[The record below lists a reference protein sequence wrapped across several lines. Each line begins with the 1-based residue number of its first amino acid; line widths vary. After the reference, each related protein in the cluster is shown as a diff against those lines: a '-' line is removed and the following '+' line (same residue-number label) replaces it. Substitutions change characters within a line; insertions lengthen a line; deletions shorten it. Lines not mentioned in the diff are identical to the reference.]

1 MNLAGKRI
9 LVIKPSSLGDVVHT
23 LPLVHAIKRNYPS
36 CYVGW
41 VIQGGF
47 RGIIE
52 GDPAVDEVIQIT
64 IPSTSDPQAPRG
76 SFIRAA
82 TSTVSAITQLRRR
95 FRERPYDLVLDL
107 HASFRSG
114 LLGLTNPNGFRVGFQ
129 EAKELNTWFQNHLI
143 AADNASLH
151 AVDKNL
157 AFADYLGCE
166 PSPDDFQVIVNPAA
180 RDAVRAFLKEQGV
193 GPSDRLVYANPSARW
208 ETKFWTVHGWAELAD
223 SLVDRKDAR
232 VVFAGSPQDASYV
245 GLIAERMKS
254 QPIVA
259 AGKLTLEEAVALIEA
274 ADVYV
279 GVDSGPMHISAFVGT
294 PVVALFGPTDPE
306 KVGPY
311 GPGRRVIRVQDLD
324 CLACR
329 KRSCGNRRC
338 LEGLDAQ
345 TVFDETVKLMG
356 W

>member
-1 MNLAGKRI
+1 MNLSGKRI
-9 LVIKPSSLGDVVHT
+9 LIIKPSSLGDVVHT

-41 VIQGGF
+41 IIQKGF

-52 GDPAVDEVIQIT
+52 SDPAVDEVIPIV

-76 SFIRAA
+76 AFIRAA
-82 TSTVSAITQLRRR
+82 SATFATLKQLRKR
-95 FRERPYDLVLDL
+95 FKERHYDLVLDL

-114 LLGLTNPNGFRVGFQ
+114 LLGLANPNGLRVGFRD
-129 EAKELNTWFQNHLI
+129 AKELNNWFQDHLI
-143 AADNASLH
+143 TTDGTLPH

-157 AFADYLGCE
+157 AFADYLECE
-166 PSPDDFQVIVNPAA
+166 ASPEDFKVVINSGA
-180 RDAVRAFLKEQGV
+180 RERVRAFLKEQGAE
-193 GPSDRLVYANPSARW
+193 PSDRLVYANPAARW
-208 ETKFWTVHGWAELAD
+208 ETKFWTVQGWADLAD
-223 SLVDRKDAR
+223 FLIEQKGAR
-232 VVFAGSPQDASYV
+232 VAFAGSPQDATYI
-245 GLIAERMKS
+245 GLIAQRMKF

-259 AGKLTLEEAVALIEA
+259 AGTLSLAEAVALIEA

-279 GVDSGPMHISAFVGT
+279 GVDSGPMHISAFLGT

-311 GPGRRVIRVQDLD
+311 GHGHRVIQVRDLD

-329 KRSCGNRRC
+329 KRSCGNRKC
-338 LEGLDAQ
+338 LEGLEPQA
-345 TVFDETVKLMG
+345 VFDETVQLLG